1 MKTKFK
7 VFTLEEKEIVTSAW
21 LAHDG
26 LKTETDFTTIRQ
38 FQFECDTELE
48 CIEKL
53 REWDSIHEIEIV
65 KTFVTALK

>member
-7 VFTLEEKEIVTSAW
+7 VFTLEESEIVTSECY
-21 LAHDG
+21 DYNG
-26 LKTETDFTTIRQ
+26 LKTETEFTIIRQ